1 MWNRLSDILGRE
13 KDPQQPGSE
22 KKIGNNTFPSLKVER
37 GIGPS
42 DVKIAQNRLR
52 MLEVEGEIVRD
63 TIRRLYEAEA
73 EGKISESEL
82 KSLVGRYKERL
93 IQVEGEIEHDKSVLA
108 LYDLER
114 IQVDLME
121 LFNKHFNDLNTK
133 IEKLK
138 ARLGMESAPT
148 TTFKEKK
155 EIEQNVQKREKKA
168 KPEDKEPSLATEKSE
183 ADKRIEKIQIDIEKT
198 LEKLNQI
205 EIEA

>member
-13 KDPQQPGSE
+13 KDPQQPGLE
-22 KKIGNNTFPSLKVER
+22 DRMGNNDLPSLKVER
-37 GIGPS
+37 GVGPS

-93 IQVEGEIEHDKSVLA
+93 IQIEGEIEHDKSVVA
-108 LYDLER
+108 LYDLEH
-114 IQVDLME
+114 IQADLME
-121 LFNKHFNDLNTK
+121 LFNKHFNDINTK
-133 IEKLK
+133 MEKLK
-138 ARLGMESAPT
+138 ARLGIESAPT
-148 TTFKEKK
+148 ASFKEKK
-155 EIEQNVQKREKKA
+155 EIEPNVQKREKKT
-168 KPEDKEPSLATEKSE
+168 KPEDKETSSATEKSE